1 MTTSFAHVTFRFAGF
16 ELDTAA
22 YELRRKERRIRLA
35 RQPMDLLLLLLE
47 RRGELVSRGDI
58 VKRLWD
64 PDVFTDLDAGIHTAV
79 LKIRQVL
86 GDSRESP
93 QFVETVPGKG
103 YRFVAPVEV
112 VAQSPIQASPALV
125 AAPERLPDRRR
136 HNLPAE
142 LTSLVGRRKELLELT
157 GVLASSRL
165 LSLTGAGGIGKTRL
179 AVRLACDLVNEFPDG
194 VWLVDLAP
202 LSVPDLVAQT
212 IATALGVRE
221 GPQRSAR
228 DALLETLRDRA
239 LLLVLDNCEH
249 LIAACAELVEAML
262 REAPALRIL
271 ATSREALGVSGET
284 VCRVPSLSVPEA
296 LASIPVN
303 ALGDSEATQLFIERA
318 SAVDPA
324 FTPTPDN
331 ARAIARICRRL
342 DGIPLAIELAAARVV
357 VLSPEQ
363 IEARLQDRFRLLTGG
378 ARTAVARQR
387 TLEATVDWSYQLLSG
402 VERQLLSRLSVFPA
416 AWTLEAAEHVCAG
429 DGINETDVLD
439 LLSRLVS
446 KSLVVVD
453 SECAGERRYRFL
465 ETVRQYARE
474 RLVQTGAAE
483 RLRERH
489 FEFCFNEFRG
499 AQPILRGHG
508 QVALLRR
515 LRIEQENVRAALEW
529 SLTSSA
535 LAEKGVE
542 LAGALFWFWTKRGL
556 FEEGKLWLE
565 RALAVA
571 VPAAGPLRARAL
583 IGLAHMHYFQ
593 GHHLEAGAASAEALL
608 LGREDG
614 DAWVVTFALF
624 LQGLAAFELGD
635 HEQAAARS
643 LEAREAANASGEAV
657 LHGGPLLVLANIA
670 LLGADHVRAQQL
682 YDESIE
688 MHRSAGDSW
697 GLGIL
702 LSAAAGLRI
711 IRDDFN
717 QARAQASEALSL
729 CQELEDPR
737 GIAWSLDVF
746 AGLLAA
752 EGHAD
757 GAARLWGA
765 SDGLLASVGGSLV
778 PTIGW
783 IRDRY
788 LEPVRTVLG
797 DALFATARAE
807 GRAMPPVQ
815 AIALA
820 RQQALLLS

>member
-1 MTTSFAHVTFRFAGF
+1 MIDSGERFRFRDF
-16 ELDTAA
+16 ELDVPG
-22 YELRRKERRIRLA
+22 YELRRQGRPVRLE
-35 RQPMDLLLLLLE
+35 RQPMDLLILLVH
-47 RRGELVSRGDI
+47 RRRHLVSRTDI
-58 VKRLWD
+58 VERLWSK
-64 PDVFTDLDAGIHTAV
+64 DVFIDVETGVNTAV
-79 LKIRQVL
+79 SKIRHAL

-93 QFVETVPGKG
+93 RFVETVPGKG

-112 VAQSPIQASPALV
+112 VAQSPSQASPALV
-125 AAPERLPDRRR
+125 AAPERLPDTRR

-142 LTSLVGRRKELLELT
+142 LTSFVGRRKELLELP

-165 LSLTGAGGIGKTRL
+165 LSLTGAGGVGKTRVAL
-179 AVRLACDLVNEFPDG
+179 RLASGLVNEFPGG

-202 LSVPDLVAQT
+202 LTVPDLVAQT

-228 DALLETLRDRA
+228 EALLDTLRDRE
-239 LLLVLDNCEH
+239 LLLILDNCEH
-249 LIAACAELVEAML
+249 LITSCAELVEALL
-262 REAPALRIL
+262 RGAPALRIL

-284 VCRVPSLSVPEA
+284 VCRVPSLSLPEA
-296 LASIPVN
+296 LASVAAG
-303 ALGDSEATQLFIERA
+303 ALVDAEATQLFIERA

-331 ARAIARICRRL
+331 ADTIARICRRL

-378 ARTAVARQR
+378 TRTAIARQR
-387 TLEATVDWSYQLLSG
+387 TLEATMDWSYQLLSD
-402 VERQLLSRLSVFPA
+402 VERRLLSRLSVFPA
-416 AWTLEAAEHVCAG
+416 GWTLEAAEHVCGG
-429 DGINETDVLD
+429 DGINENDVLD

-453 SECAGERRYRFL
+453 SEFAGERRYRFL

-474 RLVQTGAAE
+474 RLAQAGVAD
-483 RLRERH
+483 RLGERH
-489 FEFCFNEFRG
+489 FEFFFNEFRG
-499 AQPILRGHG
+499 AMTILRHHG
-508 QVALLRR
+508 QLACLRR
-515 LRIEQENVRAALEW
+515 LRIEQENVRAALDW
-529 SLTSSA
+529 ALTSSA

-556 FEEGKLWLE
+556 FEEGRLWLE

-571 VPAAGPLRARAL
+571 ADAPGSLRARAL
-583 IGLAHMHYFQ
+583 IGLAHMHHFQ
-593 GHHLEAGAASAEALL
+593 GHSFEAVVAEALS
-608 LGREDG
+608 LGREDD
-614 DAWVVTFALF
+614 DAWVVSFALF
-624 LQGLAAFELGD
+624 MQGLAALECGD
-635 HEQAAARS
+635 HEQATARS
-643 LEAREAANASGEAV
+643 LEAREAANASGEIV
-657 LHGGPLLVLANIA
+657 QHSGPLLILANIA
-670 LLGADHVRAQQL
+670 VLRGDHDRAQQL

-688 MHRSAGDSW
+688 VSRRAGDAW

-711 IRDDFN
+711 VREDFD
-717 QARAQASEALSL
+717 QARAQASEAMSL

-752 EGHAD
+752 GGLSD

-765 SDGLLASVGGSLV
+765 SDGLLESVGGSLV

-788 LEPVRTVLG
+788 FERVKTSLG
-797 DALFATARAE
+797 RESFETARAE
-807 GRAMPPVQ
+807 GRAMPPVH

-820 RQQALLLS
+820 RQQALLLR